1 MYKDKAKKR
10 NETYSCKVCYS
21 LNEDTVLCR
30 VKLENWAVLGI
41 RALCEAGSQCW
52 T

>member
-1 MYKDKAKKR
+1 MYKDKAKKG

-30 VKLENWAVLGI
+30 VKMENWAVLGI
-41 RALCEAGSQCW
+41 RALCDAGTQCW